1 MAIALHQPPT
11 RLYRPS
17 RARHLRLVA
26 PVDPVDPTP
35 VAPARPRAASRA
47 TYVRRRMFVGLAVVM
62 VIMGAVFVSR
72 ALASSEPLASVVSE
86 RYVIAQEGDNLW
98 SIAERINPSGNI
110 PQIVDQLAALNGT
123 SLRVGQVVL
132 IP

>member
-1 MAIALHQPPT
+1 MAIALHQPLT

-17 RARHLRLVA
+17 RARHLRLVV
-26 PVDPVDPTP
+26 PVDPIDPTP
-35 VAPARPRAASRA
+35 ISPSRPRVASRA
-47 TYVRRRMFVGLAVVM
+47 TYVRRRLFVGLIIATVA
-62 VIMGAVFVSR
+62 MGAVFASR
-72 ALASSEPLASVVSE
+72 GLASSESVASPVSA
-86 RYVIAQEGDNLW
+86 RYVVAQDGDNLW

-132 IP
+132 VP

>member
-11 RLYRPS
+11 RLHRP
-17 RARHLRLVA
+17 RQARHLRLVA

-35 VAPARPRAASRA
+35 VAPTRPRAARRA
-47 TYVRRRMFVGLAVVM
+47 TYLRRRLFVGLAVVG
-62 VIMGAVFVSR
+62 VVMGAVFASR
-72 ALASSEPLASVVSE
+72 VVASSEPVATPVSE
-86 RYVIAQEGDNLW
+86 RYLIAQEGDNLW
-98 SIAERINPSGNI
+98 SIAERIDPSGNI

>member
-1 MAIALHQPPT
+1 MAIALNQYSSHLSRPT
-11 RLYRPS
+11 
-17 RARHLRLVA
+17 RARHLRLV
-26 PVDPVDPTP
+26 DSVDPTP
-35 VAPARPRAASRA
+35 VAPARPRAARRA
-47 TYVRRRMFVGLAVVM
+47 TYVRRRVFVGVAVVALAV
-62 VIMGAVFVSR
+62 GAVLGSR
-72 ALASSEPLASVVSE
+72 ALASSESAANPGGE